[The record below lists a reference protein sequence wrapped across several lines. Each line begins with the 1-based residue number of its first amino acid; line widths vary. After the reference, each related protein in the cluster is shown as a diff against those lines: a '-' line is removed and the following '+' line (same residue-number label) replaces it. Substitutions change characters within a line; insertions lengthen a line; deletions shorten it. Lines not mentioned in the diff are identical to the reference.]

1 MSAAL
6 SAQPVTRWA
15 IGVEFDGRAF
25 RGWQTQQPGVISVQ
39 ETLETAISR
48 VANHPVVVHGA
59 GRTDAGVHGSG
70 MIAHFDSAA
79 IRHERNWL
87 MGINTLLPETVAV
100 RWIKP
105 MPHEFHA
112 RFKAIARRYH
122 YFVYNHPR
130 RSALL
135 AGRATWH
142 HAPLDVTR
150 MQTAASALV
159 GVHDFS
165 AYRAVACQSKQPVRD
180 VHFLNLSQRGEL
192 IRLDI
197 QADGFLHHMVRNI
210 MGVLL
215 AVGDGRAESD
225 WASQVLHSRDRTQG
239 GITAPPDG
247 LYFVDAHYPPSF
259 QLPRGP
265 IGPLWAAAWSD
276 SFHSS

>member
-1 MSAAL
+1 MSEIITPP
-6 SAQPVTRWA
+6 STRWA

-25 RGWQTQQPGVISVQ
+25 RGWQTQQAGVVSVQ

-48 VANHPVVVHGA
+48 VANHPITLHGA

-70 MIAHFDSAA
+70 MVAHFDSSA
-79 IRHERNWL
+79 IRNERNWL

-100 RWIKP
+100 RWIQP
-105 MPHEFHA
+105 ITGDFHA

-142 HAPLDVTR
+142 HAALDVSR
-150 MQTAASALV
+150 MQAAANALV

-165 AYRAVACQSKQPVRD
+165 AYRAVACQSKRPVRD
-180 VHFLNLSQRGEL
+180 VHFLNLSRRGEL

-215 AVGDGRAESD
+215 AVGDGRADVE
-225 WASQVLHSRDRTQG
+225 WAAQVLASRDRTQA

-247 LYFVDAHYPPSF
+247 LYFVDAHYPPEF

-265 IGPLWAAAWSD
+265 IGPIWAAAWSE
-276 SFHSS
+276 

>member
-1 MSAAL
+1 MVADL
-6 SAQPVTRWA
+6 TAQPVTRWA

-25 RGWQTQQPGVISVQ
+25 RGWQTQQAGVVSVQ

-48 VANHPVVVHGA
+48 VANHPVIVHGA

-70 MIAHFDSAA
+70 MVAHFDSAA
-79 IRHERNWL
+79 IRQERNWL

-105 MPHEFHA
+105 MPDDFHA

-142 HAPLDVTR
+142 HAALDVAR
-150 MQTAASALV
+150 MQAAANALV

-165 AYRAVACQSKQPVRD
+165 AYRAVACQSNRPVRD
-180 VHFLNLSQRGEL
+180 VHFVNLSRRGEL

-215 AVGDGRAESD
+215 AVGDGRADPD
-225 WASQVLHSRDRTQG
+225 WDEEVLVSRDRTQG

-247 LYFVDAHYPPSF
+247 LYFVDAHYPSQF
-259 QLPRGP
+259 QLPQAP

-276 SFHSS
+276 